1 MTAFKHSLYSS
12 TVLGFAAPITWS
24 IGTLQTFNQ
33 SFVRLVGSLI
43 AKHLS
48 IVLVTCPF
56 ASGISAGSFGKRLIR
71 ELASNDVVEASWSVS
86 TAARDVSRIDSSD
99 GVGVGAGVGTGV
111 GTGVGANIPVTSIV
125 CQL

>member
-12 TVLGFAAPITWS
+12 TVLGFALPISLS
-24 IGTLQTFNQ
+24 IGTLHTFNQ

-43 AKHLS
+43 AKQVS

-56 ASGISAGSFGKRLIR
+56 ASGRYAGSLGNKLIR

-86 TAARDVSRIDSSD
+86 TAARDVSWIDSSD
-99 GVGVGAGVGTGV
+99 GVGDGFGDGGGVGV
-111 GTGVGANIPVTSIV
+111 NIPVTSIV